1 MHHMAQSLLTA
12 KSQESISR
20 ARHEQGLESASTE
33 HETSRAHSCRSINS
47 HSAHETGGD
56 PVIGHVDERHFNDEK
71 KGSSQDISSNED
83 VEAQGKKLEKSESP
97 TSKPSKD
104 PNLVCISS

>member
-1 MHHMAQSLLTA
+1 MAQSLIEA
-12 KSQESISR
+12 ESQESTSH
-20 ARHEQGLESASTE
+20 AGQEQGLESASTE
-33 HETSRAHSCRSINS
+33 HETSRAHLCRSVDS
-47 HSAHETGGD
+47 HSAHKTGGD
-56 PVIGHVDERHFNDEK
+56 PMAGHVNERHFGDEK
-71 KGSSQDISSNED
+71 QGSSKDISSNED